1 VNDNYIWGYEVG
13 RRRGFLA
20 EMQHQARVAEQR
32 QRAAARE
39 QAASARRAEQAWKA
53 EQRAQAALQR
63 ASEADRKR
71 LEKEAHEA
79 HVASRQ
85 AEVEQL
91 NAELASVYDQVDSLL
106 ESTLAVDDYVDLASL
121 RRRVE
126 HPPFDR
132 RLERPI
138 PAPAPLLDPPAP
150 VFEPPAPP
158 TGLFGRKKKLA
169 EAQSQAEAAFAQAY
183 SSWEHEMAQL
193 PGRRQAIA
201 DRFTADE
208 NNRKQRLAAAQARY
222 LDDCAAREAE
232 VAEHNASID
241 QLITNLSYG
250 SVEAVQEY
258 VGIVLAN
265 SVYPE
270 GFTVEHEAQFEP
282 GTAELALRVL
292 IPSPDQISTIKSYK
306 YFKASD
312 EITPAALAQKEA
324 KDRYAGI
331 VHQVALRTLHEI
343 FEADRRALI
352 QSIGLEVG
360 TQTIN
365 PATGNETYIPF
376 AALGVSRE
384 AFSGID
390 LSAVVPAA
398 TLEHLGAA
406 VSKNPLGL
414 TPANVSGVRRS

>member
-1 VNDNYIWGYEVG
+1 MA

-20 EMQHQARVAEQR
+20 EMQHQAKVAEQR

-39 QAASARRAEQAWKA
+39 QVASARRAEQAWKA
-53 EQRAQAALQR
+53 EQRAQVALQR
-63 ASEADRKR
+63 ASEADLKR
-71 LEKEAHEA
+71 LEKEAHDA
-79 HVASRQ
+79 HVASRL

-91 NAELASVYDQVDSLL
+91 NAELATIYDQVDSLL

-121 RRRVE
+121 RRTVE
-126 HPPFDR
+126 HPAFDR
-132 RLERPI
+132 RLETPI
-138 PAPAPLLDPPAP
+138 PAPVPLLDPPVP

-158 TGLFGRKKKLA
+158 TGLFGRKKKFA
-169 EAQSQAEAAFAQAY
+169 EAQAHAEAVFAQAY

-201 DRFTADE
+201 DRYAADE
-208 NNRKQRLAAAQARY
+208 NNRKQRLAAAQTRY
-222 LDDCAAREAE
+222 LDECAAREAE
-232 VAEHNASID
+232 VAQHNTSID
-241 QLITNLSYG
+241 ELITNLSYG
-250 SVEAVQEY
+250 SIEAVQEY

-265 SVYPE
+265 SVYPD
-270 GFTVEHEAQFEP
+270 GFTVEHEAQFDP
-282 GTAELALRVL
+282 RTAELALHVL
-292 IPSPDQISTIKSYK
+292 IPSPDQIPTIKSYK
-306 YFKASD
+306 YVKASD
-312 EITPAALAQKEA
+312 EITPVALSQKES

-331 VHQVALRTLHEI
+331 VHQVILRTMHEI

-352 QSIGLEVG
+352 QSIALEVG
-360 TQTIN
+360 TETIN

-376 AALGVSRE
+376 GAVGASRE
-384 AFSGID
+384 AFSAID

-398 TLEHLGAA
+398 TLEHLGAS

>member
-1 VNDNYIWGYEVG
+1 MA
-13 RRRGFLA
+13 RRGFLA
-20 EMQHQARVAEQR
+20 EMQHQAKVAEQR

-53 EQRAQAALQR
+53 DQRAQVALQR

-71 LEKEAHEA
+71 LEKEAHDA

-91 NAELASVYDQVDSLL
+91 NAELAAVYDQVDSLL
-106 ESTLAVDDYVDLASL
+106 GSTLAVDDYVDLGSL
-121 RRRVE
+121 RRTAE

-132 RLERPI
+132 RLETPI
-138 PAPAPLLDPPAP
+138 PAPAPLPDPPAP
-150 VFEPPAPP
+150 VFQTPAPP
-158 TGLFGRKKKLA
+158 AGLFGRKKKLA
-169 EAQSQAEAAFAQAY
+169 EAQAQAEAEFARAQ
-183 SSWEHEMAQL
+183 SDFEREMAGL

-201 DRFTADE
+201 DSYAADE

-222 LDDCAAREAE
+222 ADECAAREAE
-232 VAEHNASID
+232 VAQHNASID
-241 QLITNLSYG
+241 ELITNLSYG

-258 VGIVLAN
+258 VSIVLAN

-270 GFTVEHEAQFEP
+270 GFTVEHEAQFDP
-282 GTAELALRVL
+282 GTAELALHVL
-292 IPSPDQISTIKSYK
+292 IPGPDQIPTIKSHK
-306 YFKASD
+306 YVKASD
-312 EITPAALAQKEA
+312 EIAAVSLSQKES

-331 VHQVALRTLHEI
+331 VHQVVLRTLHEV

-352 QSIGLEVG
+352 QSIALEVG

-365 PATGNETYIPF
+365 PATGNESYIPF
-376 AALGVSRE
+376 AAVGASRE
-384 AFSGID
+384 AFSEID

-414 TPANVSGVRRS
+414 TPATVAGVRRS